1 MATNL
6 NLNAEPQKGLGH
18 SGNGYVHDL
27 DRQRLRILRCT
38 AQAMASS
45 PGGLRFKAGTQPWL
59 DGIATGGSGWQ
70 AAAQGSFAGRLRLNL
85 KMFAAPSAGLFFAC
99 WKTRS

>member
-1 MATNL
+1 MKL
-6 NLNAEPQKGLGH
+6 NPAAKPAPKHAQADSAGRHE
-18 SGNGYVHDL
+18 L

-59 DGIATGGSGWQ
+59 DGISTGDAGFLQ
-70 AAAQGSFAGRLRLNL
+70 ASRPQHKVALQG
-85 KMFAAPSAGLFFAC
+85 AC
-99 WKTRS
+99 ARI

>member
-1 MATNL
+1 MAMML
-6 NLNAEPQKGLGH
+6 SPAGQHAQDLSLADSAGR
-18 SGNGYVHDL
+18 HDF

-59 DGIATGGSGWQ
+59 EGIPGGRPALPLASRRRTGT
-70 AAAQGSFAGRLRLNL
+70 AAHTAVA
-85 KMFAAPSAGLFFAC
+85 
-99 WKTRS
+99 

>member
-1 MATNL
+1 MAMKL
-6 NLNAEPQKGLGH
+6 NLAVRPSHGQALADSTGRHE
-18 SGNGYVHDL
+18 L

-59 DGIATGGSGWQ
+59 DGISTGGPAFLQLSRAQHQ
-70 AAAQGSFAGRLRLNL
+70 AALQGVFVGV
-85 KMFAAPSAGLFFAC
+85 
-99 WKTRS
+99 